1 MITLLRCL
9 TCAIVLTFTTLGPA
23 CADTGESEPLE
34 EAYPRPDAP
43 YSMQEII
50 DAGHNV
56 FDKTTGDLVGAVES
70 VFKRSGPPGAYIIGE
85 EGAGAFI
92 GGLRYGEGLLYSK
105 GNVPYKVYWQGPS
118 IGFDFGGSGSRAM
131 ILIYGMTFPD
141 QLYARFMGAQGS
153 AYLVGGLGVSF
164 YQNDQL
170 KIAPIRTGLGA
181 RIGVAIGYLKFTPE
195 PTWNPF

>member
-1 MITLLRCL
+1 MTTLLRCL
-9 TCAIVLTFTTLGPA
+9 TCAIVLAFATLGPTRA
-23 CADTGESEPLE
+23 ETGESEPLK
-34 EAYPRPDAP
+34 EAYPQPDAS

-56 FDKTTGDLVGAVES
+56 FDKTTGDLARTVER
-70 VFKRSGPPGAYIIGE
+70 VFERSGPPGAYIVGE

-118 IGFDFGGSGSRAM
+118 IGFDLGGNGSRVM
-131 ILIYGMTFPD
+131 ILIYGMTAPD
-141 QLYARFMGAQGS
+141 QLYARFTGAQGS